1 MKKNQINQ
9 FSKCNTSVSHSVML
23 SERKDRLVVLCHII
37 KGRSCNS
44 KHIHAIKKA
53 RVIELQSLNVNFLSS
68 KLVAIYEI
76 IVFMAFSNKTE

>member
-1 MKKNQINQ
+1 
-9 FSKCNTSVSHSVML
+9 ML
-23 SERKDRLVVLCHII
+23 SEKKDRLVVLCHII

-53 RVIELQSLNVNFLSS
+53 RVIELQSLNMSIFLSS